1 MIFLETEN
9 FNYLENNITKNNEK
23 NLEILQEIYKLEKD
37 KNIKSQ
43 NYKIKISNEK
53 IPNNQ
58 IINYKNLDSL
68 DNRENSEKSLI
79 NNIHKDINEL
89 NYKDLDI
96 KYNYL
101 NEKSKN
107 NNENISSPNIK
118 KNVVINNIYK
128 RENNNAHIIKSHNF
142 VLNNKNNIDNI
153 INKPSRPESAKMLS
167 NINPSKKKS
176 EFQGGVSP
184 LKNLESKLHL
194 KYNINENLNKI
205 NRNLTPNRLIEG
217 YKSPIINSNLI
228 KANYYKKNS
237 NNSNSSNLPT
247 NPTPVRLRPISSITP
262 NLNNLNKNSNIRS
275 SLINKN
281 LNIKRNNTPTP
292 TNINNNKFERDRKIY
307 DNLSRLDIN
316 LNKFNINNNLEKIYK
331 TPIKSNCNIVGH
343 DLNNFNYQAK
353 NINNV
358 YNKLYPGIKLISN
371 DKNNIYNN
379 IYSGRENI
387 SSAIGNNYRPKIIN
401 ISNRK

>member
-9 FNYLENNITKNNEK
+9 FNYLENNITINNEK

-167 NINPSKKKS
+167 NINPSKKK
-176 EFQGGVSP
+176 EF
-184 LKNLESKLHL
+184 LRSK
-194 KYNINENLNKI
+194 ILNQ
-205 NRNLTPNRLIEG
+205 
-217 YKSPIINSNLI
+217 
-228 KANYYKKNS
+228 
-237 NNSNSSNLPT
+237 
-247 NPTPVRLRPISSITP
+247 
-262 NLNNLNKNSNIRS
+262 
-275 SLINKN
+275 
-281 LNIKRNNTPTP
+281 
-292 TNINNNKFERDRKIY
+292 
-307 DNLSRLDIN
+307 
-316 LNKFNINNNLEKIYK
+316 
-331 TPIKSNCNIVGH
+331 
-343 DLNNFNYQAK
+343 NF
-353 NINNV
+353 I
-358 YNKLYPGIKLISN
+358 
-371 DKNNIYNN
+371 
-379 IYSGRENI
+379 
-387 SSAIGNNYRPKIIN
+387 
-401 ISNRK
+401 